1 MHEWQSGFPPPV
13 LSGSGNQGMI
23 SVSPRRD
30 TPNRCSNIR
39 TIFRAHQQ
47 DLWVVHFI

>member
-23 SVSPRRD
+23 SVSLRQD
-30 TPNRCSNIR
+30 TPNRCLNIR
-39 TIFRAHQQ
+39 TIFRAHQL
-47 DLWVVHFI
+47 DLLSIQFI